1 MDFVHLDKERMK
13 VRVAVFAASSM
24 FDKDSGG
31 CILSMW
37 PSTLSTSH
45 MSPYLGMGGFSMKQA
60 LVILF
65 TIWT

>member
-13 VRVAVFAASSM
+13 VRAAVFAASSI

-31 CILSMW
+31 CNFSKW
-37 PSTLSTSH
+37 FSTLSTSQI
-45 MSPYLGMGGFSMKQA
+45 SPYLGMGGFSMKQA

-65 TIWT
+65 TI